1 MMPALQAAV
10 LEEDPTQVLINIR
23 TVEQYA
29 AEQLKDLREYTI
41 VLTLFGIISVALA
54 VVGIFGVLSH
64 GVSERSKEIGIRMAL
79 GARSATV
86 LRLVLRQGMLIVMVG
101 VLLGTLASLALTR
114 VISNLL
120 WGVTPTDPLTFL
132 VVLSALALVAFLACY
147 LPARRASRIDP
158 LAVLN
163 DW

>member
-1 MMPALQAAV
+1 
-10 LEEDPTQVLINIR
+10 VLINIR

-120 WGVTPTDPLTFL
+120 WGVTPTDPLTFF

-147 LPARRASRIDP
+147 IPARRASRIDP